1 MKNYRIKFK
10 SSKMIKQKIA
20 FTGKALFCLYGLL
33 LLNCGLMAQNNSA
46 VTGIVKSEDGT
57 ALTGA
62 SVVAKN
68 EKIKFSSSTTTN
80 EKGLFTFATLPVGE
94 IYSFTISYVGYQ
106 TETVTGYNVVESGKI
121 SLAIKLKIK
130 VEANEAVVVVGYG
143 TQKKSSLTGSV
154 TSVSTAQMEKQIN
167 SNVASSLQGLAP
179 GVEVIQPGGIA
190 GADVSILIRGAAS
203 FGSTSPLYVID
214 GAFSNSSL
222 SSLSPEDIES
232 IEILKDG
239 AAAAIYGS
247 RAANGVVLITTKKGK
262 KGIPLIEFKATYAYQ
277 TPSKK
282 LDYLNANQWRT
293 FMNQV
298 ADNSGIPHDPKN
310 DNPPNPST
318 NTDWQNAWLQPAPMY
333 RVSLGIS
340 GGNDNTT
347 YSTSIGYLDQKGL
360 TAFSGFKK
368 YDFRVNTSYKKNRLS
383 INQTFSISRQEK
395 IPTPTIT
402 ISRPTLDIFDSL
414 GRYSSG
420 SSDVGVVL
428 NPLAAPFYT
437 QRKVNNT
444 YLIGSL
450 SAGYKIVN
458 GLEYKINIGSS
469 YNNFNNLTHTPVY
482 YTYWDINGNGISQ
495 YGNNVNSLSEIRGDQ
510 FNYNIDNLLSYKK
523 SFKKHYF
530 DALLGTSWYKET
542 YRSNS
547 INTIADL
554 GAPNITGTGGTIN
567 GQINAQEQDAALQ
580 SYFAR
585 LNYDYDGRYLFSAS
599 IRNDISSKFSKDY
612 RSGWFPSISAGWN
625 VQKELWFRSKFISL
639 LKLKASYGEL
649 GANFIDP
656 YQFNASLRPMPSP
669 IYSTPTSPYQVY
681 VAQIFPINLTWETS
695 VSKNVGVDLGFFD
708 NSLTM
713 TIEYFERLNRGL
725 LAKVPAPPSSGQG
738 ITQPTGGSA
747 SLVPVNSASVQNKGV
762 DFSLGYNKKINDLSI
777 NIIANL
783 STVKNKVIALG
794 TNVPPIVGPIMSPT
808 IGDNMTITKAGFPIG
823 SFYGFQTAGLTD
835 SGTIRIVGFDAGGNK
850 IFKSIREGGPGDK
863 QIIGS
868 PIPDFTYGLNFS
880 AQYKNIDCTIFFQ
893 GVQGGEI
900 LNWQKLNNYF
910 NYSGNIVTDVLN
922 SWTPTNTNTNIPKA
936 SIPLTSQSS
945 RPSTF
950 FLEDGSYLR
959 LKNLQLGYNFNER
972 NLSKINIRRL
982 RIYGGVQNLF
992 TITRYTG
999 YDPEVSGNTTFTRSV
1014 DLNEY
1019 PNSRTFTVG
1028 INASF

>member
-1 MKNYRIKFK
+1 MVKLKFFAQAK
-10 SSKMIKQKIA
+10 KMIP
-20 FTGKALFCLYGLL
+20 CLCILL
-33 LLNCGLMAQNNSA
+33 LLQCSLLAQNNNV
-46 VTGIVKSEDGT
+46 VTGIVKSEDGV
-57 ALTGA
+57 ALSGA

-68 EKIKFSSSTTTN
+68 VKTKFNSSTTTN
-80 EKGLFTFATLPVGE
+80 EKGLFTFATLPVAQT
-94 IYSFTISYVGYQ
+94 YSFTISYIGYETQ
-106 TETVTGYNVVESGKI
+106 TVTGYTLTEKAKI

-130 VEANEAVVVVGYG
+130 EEANEAVVIVGYG

-154 TSVSTAQMEKQIN
+154 TSISTKQMEKQIN

-203 FGSTSPLYVID
+203 FGSTEPLYVID

-222 SSLSPEDIES
+222 SSLDPNDIES

-247 RAANGVVLITTKKGK
+247 RAANGVILITTKKGR
-262 KGIPLIEFKATYAYQ
+262 KGIPVIDFNTIYADQ
-277 TPSKK
+277 TPSKR
-282 LDYLNANQWRT
+282 LNYLNANQWRA

-310 DNPPNPST
+310 DNPPNPNT
-318 NTDWQNAWLQPAPMY
+318 NTDWQSAWLQPAPMY
-333 RVSLGIS
+333 STNLGLS
-340 GGNDNTT
+340 GGNEYST
-347 YSTSIGYLDQKGL
+347 YNTSIGYLDQKGL
-360 TAFSGFKK
+360 TAFSKFKK
-368 YDFRVNTSYKKNRLS
+368 YNFRINTSYKKNRLTV
-383 INQTFSISRQEK
+383 IQTFSISRREK
-395 IPTPTIT
+395 VPTPTIT
-402 ISRPTLDIFDSL
+402 ISRPTLNIFDSL

-420 SSDVGVVL
+420 SSVDGVVL

-437 QRKVNNT
+437 ERKVNNT

-450 SAGYKIVN
+450 SVGYKIIN
-458 GLEYKINIGSS
+458 GLEYKLNLGSS

-482 YTYWDINGNGISQ
+482 YTYWDANGNGLSQ
-495 YGNNVNSLSEIRGDQ
+495 YGNNINSLSEIRGDQ
-510 FNYNIDNLLSYKK
+510 FNYNIDNLLNYKK
-523 SFKKHYF
+523 SFGKHYF
-530 DALLGTSWYKET
+530 DALLGTSWYKEI

-554 GAPNITGTGGTIN
+554 GAPNIIGTGGTIN
-567 GQINAQEQDAALQ
+567 GQINAQEQEAALL
-580 SYFAR
+580 SYFGR
-585 LNYDYDGRYLFSAS
+585 VNYDYNGRYLFSAS
-599 IRNDISSKFSKDY
+599 IRNDISSKFAKDY
-612 RSGWFPSISAGWN
+612 RSGLFPSISAGWN
-625 VQKELWFRSKFISL
+625 VQKEAWFKSKSISL
-639 LKLKASYGEL
+639 LKLRASYGEL

-656 YQFNASLRPMPSP
+656 YQFNASLRQMPSP
-669 IYSTPTSPYQVY
+669 IYSTPISPYQVY
-681 VAQIFPINLTWETS
+681 VAQIFPINLTWETA
-695 VSKNVGVDLGFFD
+695 VSKNLGVDLDFFE

-713 TIEYFERLNRGL
+713 TIEYFERLNKGL

-738 ITQPTGGSA
+738 ITQPTGNSA
-747 SLVPVNSASVQNKGV
+747 SLVPVNSASVQNKGF
-762 DFSLGYNKKINDLSI
+762 DFSLGYNKRINDFNI
-777 NIIANL
+777 NVIGNL
-783 STVKNKVIALG
+783 STVQNKVVALG
-794 TNVPPIVGPIMSPT
+794 TNVPPIVGPIMSAT

-835 SGTIRIVGFDAGGNK
+835 SGTIRIVGFDSAGNK
-850 IFKSIREGGPGDK
+850 IFKSIRDGGPSDK

-868 PIPDFTYGLNFS
+868 PIPDFTYGFNFS
-880 AQYKNIDCTIFFQ
+880 AQYKSFDFTLFFQ
-893 GVQGGEI
+893 GVKGGKI

-936 SIPLTSQSS
+936 STPLTSQSS

-959 LKNLQLGYNFNER
+959 LKNLQIGYNFNAR
-972 NLSKINIRRL
+972 NLSKIKIKKL
-982 RIYGGVQNLF
+982 RIYAGVQNLL
-992 TITRYTG
+992 TITKYTG
-999 YDPEVSGNTTFTRSV
+999 YDPEVSNNTTFTRNV

-1019 PNSRTFTVG
+1019 PNSRTYTVG

>member
-1 MKNYRIKFK
+1 MPKRKIFANAR
-10 SSKMIKQKIA
+10 KMI
-20 FTGKALFCLYGLL
+20 FCLCFFSLL
-33 LLNCGLMAQNNSA
+33 HCSVLAQNSNA
-46 VTGIVKSEDGT
+46 VTGIVKSEEGT
-57 ALTGA
+57 ALAGA

-68 EKIKFSSSTTTN
+68 VKTKFSFSTTTN
-80 EKGLFTFATLPVGE
+80 EKGLFTFATLPARQT
-94 IYSFTISYVGYQ
+94 YSFTISYVGYETQ
-106 TETVTGYNVVESGKI
+106 TVTGYTVTEGAKI

-130 VEANEAVVVVGYG
+130 AEANEAVVVVGYG

-154 TSVSTAQMEKQIN
+154 TSVSTTQMQKQIN
-167 SNVASSLQGLAP
+167 ANVASSLQGLAP
-179 GVEVIQPGGIA
+179 GVQVIQPGGIA

-203 FGSTSPLYVID
+203 FGSTEPLYIID

-222 SSLSPEDIES
+222 SSLDPNDIES
-232 IEILKDG
+232 IEVLKDA

-247 RAANGVVLITTKKGK
+247 RAANGVILITTKSGK
-262 KGIPLIEFKATYAYQ
+262 KGSPVINLNTIYADQ
-277 TPSKK
+277 TPSKR
-282 LDYLNANQWRT
+282 LNYLNANQWRA

-310 DNPPNPST
+310 DNPPNPNT
-318 NTDWQNAWLQPAPMY
+318 NTDWQRAWLQPSPMY
-333 RVSLGIS
+333 SATLSLS
-340 GGNDNTT
+340 GGTNYTT
-347 YSTSIGYLDQKGL
+347 YNTSIGYLDQKGM

-368 YDFRVNTSYKKNRLS
+368 YNFRVNTTYRKNRLS
-383 INQTFSISRQEK
+383 VNQAFSISRQEK
-395 IPTPTIT
+395 VPTSTIT
-402 ISRPTLDIFDSL
+402 ISRPTLPIFDSL

-420 SSDVGVVL
+420 SSVDGVVL

-437 QRKVNNT
+437 ERKVNNT

-450 SAGYKIVN
+450 GVGYKIIN
-458 GLEYKINIGSS
+458 GLEYKLNLGSS

-482 YTYWDINGNGISQ
+482 YTYWDANGNGLSQ

-523 SFKKHYF
+523 TFRKHYL
-530 DALLGTSWYKET
+530 DALLGTSWYQEM

-554 GAPNITGTGGTIN
+554 GAPNITGTGGTVN
-567 GQINAQEQDAALQ
+567 GQINAQEKDAALL

-585 LNYDYDGRYLFSAS
+585 LNYDYNGRYLFSAS
-599 IRNDISSKFSKDY
+599 VRNDISSKFAKDY
-612 RSGWFPSISAGWN
+612 RSGWFPSVSAGWN
-625 VQKELWFRSKFISL
+625 VQKESWFRSNFLSL
-639 LKLKASYGEL
+639 LKLRASYGEL

-656 YQFNASLRPMPSP
+656 YQFNASLRQMPSP
-669 IYSTPTSPYQVY
+669 IYSTSTSPYQVY
-681 VAQIFPINLTWETS
+681 VAQIFPINLTWETA
-695 VSKNVGVDLGFFD
+695 VSKNLGVDLGFFE

-713 TIEYFERLNRGL
+713 TIEYFERLNKGL

-747 SLVPVNSASVQNKGV
+747 SLVPVNSASVQNKGF
-762 DFSLGYNKKINDLSI
+762 DFSLAYNKRINEFNL

-783 STVKNKVIALG
+783 STDQNKVISLG
-794 TNVPPIVGPIMSPT
+794 TNVPPIVGPIMSAT

-835 SGTIRIVGFDAGGNK
+835 SGTIRIVGVDSLGK
-850 IFKSIREGGPGDK
+850 KVFKSIRDGGPADK

-868 PIPDFTYGLNFS
+868 PIPDFTYGFNFS
-880 AQYKNIDCTIFFQ
+880 GQYKNFDFTLFFQ
-893 GVQGGEI
+893 GVQGGKI

-910 NYSGNIVTDVLN
+910 NYSGNVVTDVLN
-922 SWTPTNTNTNIPKA
+922 SWTPSNTNTNIPKA

-959 LKNLQLGYNFNER
+959 LKNLQVGYNFNQTY
-972 NLSKINIRRL
+972 LSKIKVKRL
-982 RIYGGVQNLF
+982 RIFAGVQNLL

-999 YDPEVSGNTTFTRSV
+999 YDPEVSNNTTFTRNV

-1019 PNSRTFTVG
+1019 PNSRSFTVG
-1028 INASF
+1028 LNASF